1 MYFLRGIIALFGQRR
16 VLLQKN
22 KCNIVLVHFL
32 RGIVALFGQ
41 GRVLLQKNKCNIV
54 LVHFF
59 QGNCCIIWSKK
70 GTITEKTNVI

>member
-1 MYFLRGIIALFGQRR
+1 MGTVALFGQRR

-41 GRVLLQKNKCNIV
+41 RRVLIQKNKYNS
-54 LVHFF
+54 
-59 QGNCCIIWSKK
+59 NSSP
-70 GTITEKTNVI
+70 